1 MSLQSY
7 KGYKKKRIEKNALY
21 TNVVRL
27 PRGFAERIDET
38 PVLKDY
44 IKSKV
49 SEPPEELFFFN
60 SAHLDR

>member
-1 MSLQSY
+1 MLFTEV
-7 KGYKKKRIEKNALY
+7 EKCLVY
-21 TNVVRL
+21 VCSQV
-27 PRGFAERIDET
+27 AERIDDA

-44 IKSKV
+44 IKIKV

>member
-1 MSLQSY
+1 MR
-7 KGYKKKRIEKNALY
+7 KGADGEKCFE
-21 TNVVRL
+21 NVCSRV
-27 PRGFAERIDET
+27 AERINDA

-49 SEPPEELFFFN
+49 SDHEPPGELFFFN